1 MSTFAF
7 IHPSNI
13 LLTGPS
19 GSGKTHF
26 LVEALKNNLFQP
38 TPTRIVWVYAESQR
52 AHGELEGAAHLPKI
66 EYLRNETDY
75 DDLLDSF
82 DPSAT
87 NLLVLDDQMNEGKE
101 KANAFGNLFTKGSHH
116 RSITI
121 VYMMQNVFEKG
132 GSNRTINLNAHYL
145 IMFKNPRD
153 ARQSHVLGSQMYP
166 KNPRFL
172 SEAFEDA
179 TSKAAHS
186 YLALDFRQETDQLL
200 RVLSNLMPAP
210 NEGVTVYV
218 PRDLADTI

>member
-1 MSTFAF
+1 MSAFAF
-7 IHPSNI
+7 VHPSNI

-26 LVEALKNNLFQP
+26 LVQALKHKLFQP
-38 TPTRIVWVYAESQR
+38 TPTRIVWVYGETQP
-52 AHGELEGAAHLPKI
+52 AHEELAGVTHLPRI
-66 EYLRNETDY
+66 EYMRNETDY
-75 DDLLDSF
+75 EELMESF
-82 DPSAT
+82 ERTET
-87 NLLVLDDQMNEGKE
+87 NLLVLDDQMNEGKV

-116 RSITI
+116 RNITI

-153 ARQSHVLGSQMYP
+153 ARQSQVLGSQMYP

-179 TSKAAHS
+179 TSKAHS
-186 YLALDFRQETDQLL
+186 YLALDFRQETSQLL
-200 RVLSNLMPAP
+200 RVLSNLVS
-210 NEGVTVYV
+210 GKVTVYV